1 MLLSLLLIAGAL
13 GANLAFLGLGQTFGY
28 PDVLNDPPEA
38 VLAAAHRP
46 AILLLFVLLAV
57 SAGLLGPIGLLL
69 GRRAPRHGQAIAA
82 AGLIAAGVQVVGL
95 LRWSLVVPFLQ
106 PGDVDTFVV
115 LNTVLGRI
123 VGETLGYLATAVFTI
138 LVVRAFPGRLIS
150 PLGTVSAT
158 LITCGVLGVP
168 GADLANFVGYLAW
181 SVWLVA
187 LAVAQRPVRRPEV
200 LPTGRASE

>member
-1 MLLSLLLIAGAL
+1 MLSVLLIAGAL

-28 PDVLNDPPEA
+28 PDVLNDPPDV

-46 AILLLFVLLAV
+46 VIVLLFVLLAL
-57 SAGLLGPIGLLL
+57 SAGLLGPIGVLL
-69 GRRAPRHGQAIAA
+69 GRRAPRHGRAIAV

-95 LRWSLVVPFLQ
+95 LRWSLIVPFLG
-106 PGDVDTFVV
+106 PGDVDTFAA

-123 VGETLGYLATAVFTI
+123 VGETLGYLATAVFTV
-138 LVVRAFPGRLIS
+138 LVVRAFPGRLTS
-150 PLGTVSAT
+150 PLGTVSAA

-181 SVWLVA
+181 SLWLVA
-187 LAVAQRPVRRPEV
+187 LAVARRPVRPPEV
-200 LPTGRASE
+200 LPLVRASE